1 MERPIDQIKQAEQ
14 SIQQLLKAAKELRQK
29 INLACAQNP
38 EETAILMKAA
48 ASFEKEIERIREYLQ
63 QCRQGIQ

>member
-14 SIQQLLKAAKELRQK
+14 SVEELLKAAKDLRQK
-29 INLACAQNP
+29 IDLACAQNP
-38 EETAILMKAA
+38 KETAELMKAA
-48 ASFEKEIERIREYLQ
+48 ASFEKEIERIKDYLQ

>member
-14 SIQQLLKAAKELRQK
+14 SVQELLKAAKELRLK
-29 INLACAQNP
+29 IDLACAQNP
-38 EETAILMKAA
+38 EETAALMKAA
-48 ASFEKEIERIREYLQ
+48 ASFEKEIERIKEYLQ